1 MKKSNNWIGN
11 IREIRINIGWR
22 KERIGERKERN
33 SVMKGLIKMDDRNE
47 CIEVIDK
54 EKDEGIKKKIEN
66 MI

>member
-22 KERIGERKERN
+22 EERIGERKERN